1 MRKTKGA
8 QCKYG
13 AILVC
18 IFFYVQREFPTFGKL
33 NWKSNRLGI
42 EKINDLIEQF
52 GNNFD
57 SILSS
62 YFEEFKKVMKG
73 RMRIPVSLV
82 EKYVQ
87 DICFLVDE
95 DYTYIQDIVPRV
107 RWLRPLPYEIDI
119 DDALAAITTL
129 LAKELDKGA
138 PYFGVYDI
146 VKSRVNTDLKIASSV
161 KKKDKIVKKLKSQLS
176 IKDDEENEE

>member
-1 MRKTKGA
+1 M
-8 QCKYG
+8 
-13 AILVC
+13 
-18 IFFYVQREFPTFGKL
+18 QREFPTFGKL
-33 NWKSNRLGI
+33 NWKSNRSGI
-42 EKINDLIEQF
+42 EQINDLIAQL

-95 DYTYIQDIVPRV
+95 DYTYI
-107 RWLRPLPYEIDI
+107 
-119 DDALAAITTL
+119 
-129 LAKELDKGA
+129 
-138 PYFGVYDI
+138 
-146 VKSRVNTDLKIASSV
+146 
-161 KKKDKIVKKLKSQLS
+161 
-176 IKDDEENEE
+176 